1 MPEPLRWQWW
11 GTVAAASCVLAVSG
25 LLLGTRLTLPMGPW
39 SLGAGLAVGYIL
51 VYTRFLLRENRR
63 ADGTRPLPTLGIA
76 TSITLGRALCFAVLF
91 GFLFIPPPPEWLRW
105 TIALVFLVASLSD
118 LLDGYLARLT
128 DHVTELGARLDVE
141 ADALGMLV
149 ASALTVHFG
158 ILPWPF
164 LGVGLLYYGY
174 RLMLYARE
182 QRGLVNHDLPE
193 SGYRRVAGGFGVGFF
208 VVVLF
213 PLFDP
218 PAATWAGVLF
228 IGPVLLSFLRDGL
241 ITTGMIQPSA
251 PRYIAIRAVAKRI
264 LLGYVPVAARL
275 VLAVSSAILVSVLC
289 EPWLTATGSTVGW
302 SLWGVGTMLLVTL
315 VTVGWMGRLLAHVLL
330 LFVCYALLTF
340 GSDALTMT
348 VLLSTILVMVA
359 GTGRISLWQP
369 EEAIL
374 TRTSTDASADSL
386 A

>member
-1 MPEPLRWQWW
+1 MPEPLRWRWW
-11 GTVAAASCVLAVSG
+11 GTVLAAACVLVASS
-25 LLLGTRLTLPMGPW
+25 LLLSTRLTLPMGPW
-39 SLGAGLAVGYIL
+39 SLGAGLAIGYIL
-51 VYTRFLLRENRR
+51 VYTRFLLRENHR
-63 ADGTRPLPTLGIA
+63 AGSARPLPTLGIA
-76 TSITLGRALCFAVLF
+76 TSITLTRALCFGVLF
-91 GFLFIPPPPEWLRW
+91 GFLFIAPPPDSVRW
-105 TIALVFLVASLSD
+105 MIAVVFLVASLTD
-118 LLDGYLARLT
+118 FVDGYLARRT
-128 DHVTELGARLDVE
+128 NHVTELGARLDVE
-141 ADALGMLV
+141 SDALGMLV

-193 SGYRRVAGGFGVGFF
+193 SGYRRIAGGFGVGFF

-213 PLFDP
+213 PIFDP
-218 PAATWAGVLF
+218 PATTWAGVLF
-228 IGPVLLSFLRDGL
+228 IGPVLLSFFRDGL
-241 ITTGMIQPSA
+241 ITTGVIEPNA
-251 PRYIAIRAVAKRI
+251 PRYLAVRSVAKRV

-275 VLAVSSAILVSVLC
+275 VLAISSAVFVSVLC
-289 EPWLTATGSTVGW
+289 EPWLLATGSTLGW
-302 SLWGVGTMLLVTL
+302 SLWAMGTMLLVVL
-315 VTVGWMGRLLAHVLL
+315 VTAGWMGRLLAHVLL

-340 GSDALTMT
+340 GLDALTMT

-374 TRTSTDASADSL
+374 TRTKPDTPADSL